1 LERRL
6 SEIGTLI
13 SEKPIQMKI
22 FNGVFAFLFLGF
34 AALQY
39 NDPDPLVWISIYM
52 AMVIVCLLAIRNRNY
67 KVVTMALAVIY
78 ISYAAILSPALLTWW
93 QSEDRGLLFDDLAKM
108 QFPYIEETREFLGLM
123 ICLAV
128 LAINHFVSA
137 KKIKAKLN

>member
-1 LERRL
+1 
-6 SEIGTLI
+6 
-13 SEKPIQMKI
+13 MKI
-22 FNGVFAFLFLGF
+22 FNIVFAVLFLGF

-39 NDPDPLVWISIYM
+39 NDPDPFVWISIYM
-52 AMVIVCLLAIRNRNY
+52 AMVAVCLLSVKNRHY
-67 KVVTMALAVIY
+67 RILTLILALIY
-78 ISYAAILSPALLTWW
+78 LGYAGILSPALLTWW

-137 KKIKAKLN
+137 KKIKTN